1 MILYEPGEPP
11 LFESEGV
18 DLDQSDPGVR
28 SRTQSLLALLLLL
41 LLFGGDRPV
50 GVASCVEGST
60 ATVDKGRRPDLDN
73 LFGDKLDTRS
83 GVRVPLRR
91 VVVAVVDGSSKVS
104 SSEKSVEPSSCEMCQ
119 SMLTFSNIVFLR
131 WRACISCKKM

>member
-131 WRACISCKKM
+131 WRACIS